1 MPNLACNSMPQQLV
15 RTKILRAL
23 KNMHWINEWIILS
36 VSLFLPFACF
46 PLNVNFI
53 STQVTLYQVQHIWF
67 KTSFVSQ
74 NLRSVSYDLFS
85 QLESTAQVLVPVLFL
100 VQRDGLQ
107 GQKLYYLLPLSL
119 LALRPSSLYT
129 MDTDK
134 LFFNK
139 ISNSLLWSPSRY
151 CGTMG

>member
-1 MPNLACNSMPQQLV
+1 MDYFVSKP
-15 RTKILRAL
+15 
-23 KNMHWINEWIILS
+23 LS
-36 VSLFLPFACF
+36 SLCMFLS
-46 PLNVNFI
+46 LNVNFI
-53 STQVTLYQVQHIWF
+53 STQVTLYQIQQIWF

-129 MDTDK
+129 MDMNE

-139 ISNSLLWSPSRY
+139 ISNSLL
-151 CGTMG
+151 